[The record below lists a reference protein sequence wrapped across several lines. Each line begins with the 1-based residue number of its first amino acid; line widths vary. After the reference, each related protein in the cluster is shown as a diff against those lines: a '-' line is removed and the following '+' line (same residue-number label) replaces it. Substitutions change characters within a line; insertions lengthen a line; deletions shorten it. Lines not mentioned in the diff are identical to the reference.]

1 MTCVQKESSS
11 INLPVIVHVG
21 LLSIKGMG
29 NFTVELPD
37 LTLPEVSTVQLII
50 IISVNMTFVSAF
62 KVSASVFD

>member
-11 INLPVIVHVG
+11 NLQVIVHVG

-37 LTLPEVSTVQLII
+37 LTLPEVS
-50 IISVNMTFVSAF
+50 SS
-62 KVSASVFD
+62 S